1 MNLEQINQIKV
12 GRLRTL
18 NSKIK
23 NLIGLII
30 LSPLYFLS
38 LIFILTIRLLKP
50 WIVIRFGRLNSEII
64 GGFVPKLDIYFSE
77 LKIGI
82 NATKAKNFNI
92 WFFDKIIANSQIATM
107 VKRSVFTLPYWFSR
121 PLLFSNQLIPRG
133 SDQIIP
139 KHNSRDVNSVFDRFP
154 PYFKFTE
161 EEEKKGELELKQ
173 LGIPQDSKFV
183 CILARD
189 SAYKQQID
197 NNRDWS
203 YHNFRNTN
211 VRNYMLTAEELSKRG
226 YYVLRMGKIVADK
239 FESKDPKI
247 IDYASSNF
255 RSDFMDVYLG
265 AKCEFAISM
274 GSGWDTIPFI
284 FRKPIIFVNFIPVGY
299 LWTFSEK
306 YLTIVKHHIDK
317 DGNPISLKN
326 LFENEIAYFMY
337 SKQFEDLGIQVVE
350 NTSEEIL
357 SVVIEYLNRKDGSLQ
372 IDDKDELLHEKFWRI
387 FNENVKLKFPGG
399 KIHGVNKARFGI
411 DFLRNNPTWLD

>member
-1 MNLEQINQIKV
+1 M
-12 GRLRTL
+12 

-23 NLIGLII
+23 KLIRLII

-38 LIFILTIRLLKP
+38 LIFILITRFLKP
-50 WIVIRFGRLNSEII
+50 WIVIRFGSLNSEII

-77 LKIGI
+77 LRIGI

-92 WFFDKIIANSQIATM
+92 WFFDKIISNSQIAKM
-107 VKRSVFTLPYWFSR
+107 VKRSVFTLPYWLAR
-121 PLLFSNQLIPRG
+121 PLLFCNELIPRG
-133 SDQIIP
+133 SDHIIP

-154 PYFKFTE
+154 PYFKFLE
-161 EEEKKGELELKQ
+161 EEEKKGELELKR

-197 NNRDWS
+197 SNKDWS
-203 YHNFRNTN
+203 YHNFRNTD
-211 VRNYMLTAEELSKRG
+211 VKKYMLTAEELSKRG
-226 YYVLRMGKIVADK
+226 YYVLRMGKFVADK
-239 FESKDPKI
+239 FDSNDPKI

-299 LWTFSEK
+299 LWTFSDK

-337 SKQFEDLGIQVVE
+337 SQQFEDLGIRVIE
-350 NTSEEIL
+350 NTPEEIL
-357 SVVIEYLNRKDGSLQ
+357 SVVIEFLKRKEGSLE
-372 IDDKDELLHEKFWRI
+372 IDEKDELLQEKFWGI
-387 FNENVKLKFPGG
+387 FNQYVKNKFPSGN
-399 KIHGVNKARFGI
+399 IHGENKARFGM
-411 DFLRNNPTWLD
+411 DFLRNNPAWLD